1 MSKLVKRVVASRL
14 VSYLNDQDLMP
25 QLQSAY
31 QRFFSTETAIL
42 KVLLDIYCAIDS
54 QHVVLLGLL
63 DLSAA
68 LKCVDHD
75 ILLRRLRV
83 RFGICGTVL
92 DWIASF
98 LFVRSQRVLYRGRL
112 SSEWKLQFGVPPGS
126 VLGPILFLLYT
137 AELFDVIAK
146 CGFAC
151 QTYAD
156 DTQVYLSTPACDHID
171 ANLKPK
177 RTENSDHLAGYSPA
191 TEQAKHSRYD
201 FSKRHGPVFNCSQ
214 RPWCCTGQ
222 PAYLSQS
229 CCCTCLL
236 YTSDAADE

>member
-1 MSKLVKRVVASRL
+1 VSNLTFVSKLVERVVASRL
-14 VSYLNDQDLMP
+14 VSYLNDKDLTP

-31 QRFFSTETAIL
+31 RHFHSTETAIL

-137 AELFDVIAK
+137 AELFDVTAE
-146 CGFAC
+146 CGFTC
-151 QTYAD
+151 HMYAD
-156 DTQVYLSTPACDHID
+156 NTRIYLSTPASDHI
-171 ANLKPK
+171 NVME
-177 RTENSDHLAGYSPA
+177 RLAICIERIRG
-191 TEQAKHSRYD
+191 
-201 FSKRHGPVFNCSQ
+201 
-214 RPWCCTGQ
+214 
-222 PAYLSQS
+222 
-229 CCCTCLL
+229 
-236 YTSDAADE
+236 